1 MGVRCPA
8 RASDRCLR
16 SPCYYGLVVY
26 LYFYDEGQHHE
37 PHVHVKYQG
46 EEAAL
51 RIPDGEV
58 LDGTLPRGKLKLA
71 QAWMEIHAEELE
83 ANWALAAA
91 GEPVFKIDPLR

>member
-1 MGVRCPA
+1 MPA
-8 RASDRCLR
+8 ISFF
-16 SPCYYGLVVY
+16 YGLVVY

-37 PHVHVKYQG
+37 PHIHVKYQD
-46 EEAAL
+46 EEAVL

-58 LDGTLPRGKLKLA
+58 LDGSLPRRKLKLA

-83 ANWALAAA
+83 ANWALAVA